1 MLCYENFGIYVEIV
15 LKLGGKF
22 VVVVLFE
29 DCCYVLYFFVDCVY
43 EVDVIGLLF

>member
-1 MLCYENFGIYVEIV
+1 MLCYENFGKRFEGVF
-15 LKLGGKF
+15 KLGSSF
-22 VVVVLFE
+22 VVVILFE